1 MSKRGASPI
10 DRLRRTLGARLQR
23 RLFVWFALTM
33 LATAVFAVSMTW
45 LVGRLLRPEFSGG
58 MERPRRFFAHQ
69 LARVWDTPAERDAL
83 VHALATELD
92 TGVSIRDT
100 QGRLLR
106 HVGKEC
112 SNPKG
117 MVDAVRR
124 GDQVL
129 GQLEMCPHHGP
140 PRPLLLTGALALVAL
155 WAAAGL
161 LARRLSRPLED
172 VARIAEQIA
181 EGNLQIAAQPLVG
194 GRHSQDE
201 VAVVGDVLRQM
212 AARVDKQLRDQRELL
227 AAVSHE
233 LRTPLGHLRLV
244 VDSWRQNPH
253 PEPKLLDQAEREL
266 QDLDSLVGQ
275 LLANAR
281 LEFRELRLQR
291 LAAVDLAIE
300 ALERASLDPT
310 LLEVQGENLWV
321 QADPALLQRAIA
333 NLIDNARKHG
343 GGAVALRLY
352 RLGERLHLE
361 VQDDGPGFANGEELN
376 AFAPFTGAG
385 HRAES
390 LGLGLH
396 LVERIAQA
404 HGGSAYA
411 RNAEERGA
419 VVGFELGLAPEL
431 PGRSAV

>member
-1 MSKRGASPI
+1 MSTRGASPVE
-10 DRLRRTLGARLQR
+10 RLRRTLGARLQR
-23 RLFVWFALTM
+23 RLFVWFAVTM

-45 LVGRLLRPEFSGG
+45 LVGRLLRPEFTGG

-69 LARVWDTPAERDAL
+69 IAKVWQEPAEREALIRTLADDLGTGVTIRDTEGRLL
-83 VHALATELD
+83 VHAGEECSSPKRMLD
-92 TGVSIRDT
+92 VV
-100 QGRLLR
+100 
-106 HVGKEC
+106 HVGDLK
-112 SNPKG
+112 
-117 MVDAVRR
+117 
-124 GDQVL
+124 L

-140 PRPLLLTGALALVAL
+140 PRLLLLTGALALVAL

-181 EGNLQIAAQPLVG
+181 EGNLQVAAQPQPQ
-194 GRHSQDE
+194 RHHRQDE
-201 VAVVGDVLRQM
+201 VAVVGEVLRQM

-233 LRTPLGHLRLV
+233 LRTPLGHLRLI

-253 PEPKLLDQAEREL
+253 PDPKLLDQAEREL

-291 LAAVDLAIE
+291 LSAVELAIE
-300 ALERASLDPT
+300 ALERAGLDPT
-310 LLEVQGENLWV
+310 VLEVQGGNLWV

-333 NLIDNARKHG
+333 NLLDNARKHG
-343 GGAVALRLY
+343 GGAVALRLCQAGQ
-352 RLGERLHLE
+352 RLRLE
-361 VQDDGPGFANGEELN
+361 VQDDGPGFGNGEELN

-404 HGGSAYA
+404 HGGTAYA
-411 RNAEERGA
+411 RNAADRGA
-419 VVGFELGLAPEL
+419 IVGFELALAEEL
-431 PGRSAV
+431 PG